1 MLATV
6 REDYTDIDS
15 INRITHGYSGGSEI
29 TVNATVV
36 LECPVDSEEINC
48 TFDGTIARTS
58 DDTTIC
64 FNYTCKGKNGTWKDL
79 NVTALSIDG
88 ASIDPVY
95 LNEKVG
101 LIDVLKDV

>member
-1 MLATV
+1 M
-6 REDYTDIDS
+6 
-15 INRITHGYSGGSEI
+15 
-29 TVNATVV
+29 
-36 LECPVDSEEINC
+36 
-48 TFDGTIARTS
+48 
-58 DDTTIC
+58 
-64 FNYTCKGKNGTWKDL
+64 DL